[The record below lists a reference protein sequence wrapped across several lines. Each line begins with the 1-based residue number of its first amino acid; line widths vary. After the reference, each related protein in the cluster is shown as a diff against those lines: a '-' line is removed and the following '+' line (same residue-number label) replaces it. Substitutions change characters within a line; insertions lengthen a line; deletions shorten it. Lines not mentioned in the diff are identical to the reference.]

1 MHRFYI
7 NSDDTVSGGKVLLA
21 GDSYNHIK
29 NVLRLNAGDEVTV
42 SDGAGTDYA
51 CVIDGFEGNSVSL
64 TITDLNRNAAEL
76 PIEITLYQGMP
87 KGDKLELVIEKAVEL
102 GAVRIVPVMMERT
115 VVKLDDKKKANRL
128 KRYRLIAESAGKQ
141 SGRGIIPE
149 VSDIMSFDEALKDA
163 ADLDRILV
171 PYEDARGMTH
181 ARAVV
186 KAIKADGV
194 RTLGIFIG
202 PEGGFAK
209 SEISK
214 AEDAGA
220 HILSLGSRILRTET
234 AGLTM
239 LSIIGF
245 EIDGTDDN

>member
-7 NSDDTVSGGKVLLA
+7 NSDDTVSGGKVLLV

-51 CVIDGFEGNSVSL
+51 CVIDGFEGGKVSL

-76 PIEITLYQGMP
+76 PLAITLYQGMP

-115 VVKLDDKKKANRL
+115 VVKLDDKKKENRL

-149 VSDIMSFDEALKDA
+149 IPGIMSFEEAVKDA
-163 ADLDRILV
+163 GSLDRVLV
-171 PYEDARGMTH
+171 PYEDARGMAH
-181 ARAVV
+181 ARSIV
-186 KAIKADGV
+186 KAIKDDGIG
-194 RTLGIFIG
+194 TLGIFIG

-209 SEISK
+209 SEIEKLEAS
-214 AEDAGA
+214 GA
-220 HILSLGSRILRTET
+220 LVLSLGSRILRTET

-245 EIDGTDDN
+245 ETDKG